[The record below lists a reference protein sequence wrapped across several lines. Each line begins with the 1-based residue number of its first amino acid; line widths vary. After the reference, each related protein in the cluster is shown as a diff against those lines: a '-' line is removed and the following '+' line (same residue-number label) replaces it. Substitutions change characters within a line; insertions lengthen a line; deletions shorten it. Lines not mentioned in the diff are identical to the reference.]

1 MKRRRAGNLLSAS
14 LAAVIASLSFVA
26 PARADG
32 DNGASARGRA
42 LFDTY
47 CVLCHGAAGRGDGR
61 AAALQ
66 KVRPTNLTVS
76 SRSDEYKSQ
85 IITNGGAALNR
96 SESMPAWKTVLSEQ
110 QIADVVVY
118 LRAMTARGDH
128 P

>member
-1 MKRRRAGNLLSAS
+1 VKRRRAGNLLSAS

-47 CVLCHGAAGRGDGR
+47 CVLCHGAAGKGDGR

-128 P
+128 R